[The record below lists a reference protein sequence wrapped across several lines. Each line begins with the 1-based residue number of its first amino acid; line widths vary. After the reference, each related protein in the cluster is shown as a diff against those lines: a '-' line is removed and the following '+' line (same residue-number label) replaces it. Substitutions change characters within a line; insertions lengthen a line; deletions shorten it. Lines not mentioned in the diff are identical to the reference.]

1 MKKLITYSAFIA
13 TLVSPLS
20 AADID
25 FDFEDPKGVNAISFH
40 LDSLLEP
47 ISGTASGITGTISF
61 DPQKPASLAG
71 GIVVAT
77 SSLTVSNDKMREHL
91 LGNGWLDAPT
101 NPEIRFDIQS
111 IDSVK
116 TDGNTTTATALGE
129 FTLKGVTQT
138 VSVPV
143 KITHLAG
150 AFGQRMNKPEMGGD
164 LLVVRGKFSV
174 SRSDYGIRPG
184 QNEDKVADKIEL
196 SLALV
201 GSAPG
206 A

>member
-116 TDGNTTTATALGE
+116 TDGNTTTATALAACR
-129 FTLKGVTQT
+129 T
-138 VSVPV
+138 
-143 KITHLAG
+143 
-150 AFGQRMNKPEMGGD
+150 
-164 LLVVRGKFSV
+164 
-174 SRSDYGIRPG
+174 
-184 QNEDKVADKIEL
+184 
-196 SLALV
+196 
-201 GSAPG
+201 
-206 A
+206 